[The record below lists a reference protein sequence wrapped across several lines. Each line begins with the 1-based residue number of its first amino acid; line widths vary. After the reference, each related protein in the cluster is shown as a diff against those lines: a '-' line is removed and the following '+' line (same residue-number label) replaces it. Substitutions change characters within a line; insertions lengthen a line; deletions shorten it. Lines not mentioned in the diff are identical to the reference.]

1 MKRKF
6 LLPLFL
12 SKIAILLSIENQL
25 DEVAAKKVHAHL
37 LIDDVNAAVQTAK
50 SYISSFPESKP
61 LRLSLIRALCQS
73 GDEMEA
79 LEQWNEIT
87 RQHKEI
93 LSDRLALETL
103 AWGVLKK
110 GCSSQQLLVKLFSL
124 MGAAF
129 TQDAKGIPII
139 LDHLKSSNAI
149 FRLVAVALAAEYG
162 DLPLRDEIA
171 RLLKEERLWNVRLE
185 VIKAVG
191 KLQMKQQKD
200 ALQEIISNP
209 KTLLEEKAAAII
221 ALAGMYETIDE
232 KELQMLIR
240 SNRAGLRELACA
252 ILTKLDLKEETKF
265 VIPLLTDAAPRVRL
279 SALNVLAL
287 LERKIPIDRLLED
300 PCPEVAITAAWVATI
315 QGSSKG
321 VTYLKK
327 WIEDSDPRWRQLASV
342 AVAMSGKKGVL
353 LAKEKLQIEQDPY
366 LLVNLSL
373 GLIGQRESVE
383 MACEALEK
391 ALRDKTLWMWD
402 TTHNPLFRSLAPSTV
417 PHTQQT
423 PGYPRAVD
431 QQVRLELLSLLCMLN
446 YPQALDAVKGFLQM
460 HTWGTTGIAAT
471 TLVREGDEQAMEVV
485 RKLLKDSDENV
496 RIQAALILTL
506 LGNDLEAVRA
516 LEEAYPCVDRELK
529 IRILEALARVGDP
542 STIPFLV
549 NILHEPFQVL
559 RVIAASALIQCL
571 AH

>member
-6 LLPLFL
+6 LLLLL
-12 SKIAILLSIENQL
+12 SKTAILFPIQL
-25 DEVAAKKVHAHL
+25 DELAVKKVHAHL
-37 LIDDVNAAVQTAK
+37 LIDDVHAAVQTAK
-50 SYISSFPESKP
+50 SYLTSFPESKP
-61 LRLSLIRALCQS
+61 LRLSLIRALCQN

-79 LEQWNEIT
+79 LHHWNEIT
-87 RQHKEI
+87 KKHEEL

-110 GCSSQQLLVKLFSL
+110 GNSSQQLLVKLFSL

-139 LDHLKSSNAI
+139 LEYLKSSNAI
-149 FRLVAVALAAEYG
+149 FRSIAVGLAAEYG

-200 ALQEIISNP
+200 QLQEIISNP
-209 KTLLEEKAAAII
+209 KTLLEEKMTAIV
-221 ALAGMYETIDE
+221 ALAGMYETIDK
-232 KELQMLIR
+232 KELQTLTR

-252 ILTKLDLKEETKF
+252 IVAKLDLKEEVKF
-265 VIPLLTDAAPRVRL
+265 VVPLLKDSVPRVRL
-279 SALNVLAL
+279 SALNVFAL
-287 LERKIPIDRLLED
+287 LERKISVDQLLED
-300 PCPEVAITAAWVATI
+300 LCPEVAITAAWVAAI
-315 QGSSKG
+315 QGDQSGIK
-321 VTYLKK
+321 YLKK
-327 WIEDSDPRWRQLASV
+327 WMGDSDPRWRRLASV
-342 AVAMSGKKGVL
+342 AVAMSGKEGAA
-353 LAKEKLQIEQDPY
+353 LAKEKLQTEQDPY
-366 LLVNLSL
+366 LMVNLAL

-383 MACEALEK
+383 IACKALEK
-391 ALRDKTLWMWD
+391 ALQDKTLWMWD
-402 TTHNPLFRSLAPSTV
+402 TAHNPLFRSLAPSTV
-417 PHTQQT
+417 SHVQQA
-423 PGYPRAVD
+423 PGYPIAVD
-431 QQVRLELLSLLCMLN
+431 QQVRLELLSLLCMLS
-446 YPQALDAVKGFLQM
+446 YPHALDVVKGFLQT

-471 TLVREGDEQAMEVV
+471 TLVREGDEEAIEIV
-485 RKLLKDSDENV
+485 RKLLQDSDENV

-506 LGNDLEAVRA
+506 LGNDKEAVRT
-516 LEEAYPCVDRELK
+516 LEQAYPCVDRELK

-549 NILHEPFQVL
+549 NILQEPFQVL